1 VVLVD
6 LRQHGA
12 SQHFAPPH
20 TLAAA
25 ATDLRQLADATQRPL
40 RAILGHSFGG
50 KVALLLGARTPPA
63 LAQLWIVDSTPDA
76 GPPRGSAWSMLGMLQ
91 SSPATYATRDAAVSL
106 LIGQGV
112 APVTAQWMA
121 TNLERVDGGLRWR
134 FDLSA
139 MEALLVDFFRTD
151 AWAVVENPPVGLDI
165 HFIKASESSV
175 LTAEAQDRI
184 RDAGP
189 AVHLHEVAGGHW
201 LNADNPQALVA
212 LLAEHLPE

>member
-1 VVLVD
+1 
-6 LRQHGA
+6 
-12 SQHFAPPH
+12 
-20 TLAAA
+20 
-25 ATDLRQLADATQRPL
+25 
-40 RAILGHSFGG
+40 
-50 KVALLLGARTPPA
+50 
-63 LAQLWIVDSTPDA
+63 
-76 GPPRGSAWSMLGMLQ
+76 
-91 SSPATYATRDAAVSL
+91 L